1 MTVRPETTRS
11 TSAPTA
17 PRYAVVRSGPDG
29 AQIVDQGTLSPDTF
43 ATSFLEAYGMEG
55 ERLHP
60 RPDAVVRGLLA
71 AWDRSRLVTVPI
83 RAWQAGQDERWLCQG
98 SEDGT
103 PPAFSVVADSPE
115 ELVATIHGRLASS
128 E

>member
-1 MTVRPETTRS
+1 MVRW
-11 TSAPTA
+11 
-17 PRYAVVRSGPDG
+17 GPGG
-29 AQIVDQGTLSPDTF
+29 AQIVDQGTLPPETF

-55 ERLHP
+55 ERLRP
-60 RPDAVVRGLLA
+60 RADAVVQGVLA

-83 RAWQAGQDERWLCQG
+83 RTWQTDQGDRWLCQA

-115 ELVATIHGRLASS
+115 ELVHTIHRRLASDD
-128 E
+128 